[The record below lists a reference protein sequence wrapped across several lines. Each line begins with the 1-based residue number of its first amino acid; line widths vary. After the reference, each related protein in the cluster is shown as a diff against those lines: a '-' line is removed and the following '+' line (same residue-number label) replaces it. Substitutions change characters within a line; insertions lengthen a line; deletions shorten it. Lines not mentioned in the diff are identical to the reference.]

1 MDAGKT
7 TLAEAIL
14 YMTGATRKKGS
25 IEDKNTVMDT
35 AEIERERG
43 ITCFSDAAGFSY
55 AGNDFY
61 LIDTPGHADFLPDTE
76 RCMAALDCAV
86 LTLSAVDGIESNT
99 ELLWSLLQSRGV
111 PVVFFIN
118 KCDRDIADP
127 QAVLCDIRK
136 RFDPRSL
143 VYHGQEYIESA
154 AASDDDLMEA
164 YFAGELEISK
174 ADDAA
179 SRLFMSRELFPAVC
193 GSALLG
199 DGVDSLLDCINT
211 LCRTEYDENAPL
223 IAEIF
228 KVRHEKDRRI
238 MFAHIRSGSLNVRDT
253 LQNGETVSEL
263 RLCSGVRSLSAQSC
277 TAGDVVEIC
286 GIYNCRAG
294 ERIGGEPI
302 DAQCRPALVSRVIYP
317 ENISSTDMMAKLR
330 ILEDEEPSLSVSY
343 EIHTAEISVSVMG
356 TIQLEILKHRIAER
370 FEIDVDFGRCEVIY
384 KETVAEPVI
393 GYGHFEPLRHYSEV
407 HLRIDP
413 APRGSGIGFASECSP
428 NLLGSNYQNLVRTHV
443 FEKIHK
449 GVLTGS
455 PLDDVKI
462 TLLTGAS
469 HEKHTEGGDFRE
481 ATYRAIRHALMRAK
495 TLLLEPWYNCS
506 FAVSTKDSGRVIS
519 DITRMS
525 GKLISSNTQGEQ
537 SFISARI
544 PVSKM
549 TDYQTEFASFT
560 RGKGRLIQRF
570 DGYDVCHNST
580 EVIERSGYQ
589 AERDTENTADSV
601 FCSHGAGF
609 VVKWHEVENYI
620 HCK

>member
-25 IEDKNTVMDT
+25 IEGKNTVMDT

-43 ITCFSDAAGFSY
+43 ITCFSDAAGFTY
-55 AGNDFY
+55 GGNEFY

-99 ELLWSLLQSRGV
+99 ELLWSLLRSRGV

-127 QAVLCDIRK
+127 QAVLRDIRE
-136 RFDPRSL
+136 RFDRHSL
-143 VYHGQEYIESA
+143 VYHGQEYVESA
-154 AASDDDLMEA
+154 AASDDALMEA

-179 SRLFMSRELFPAVC
+179 SRLFMQRELFPAVC

-199 DGVDSLLDCINT
+199 DGVDVLLDCIDT
-211 LCRTEYDENAPL
+211 LCRPEYDESAPL
-223 IAEIF
+223 VAEIF
-228 KVRHEKDRRI
+228 KVRREKDRRI
-238 MFAHIRSGSLNVRDT
+238 TFAHIRSGTLQVRDT
-253 LQNGETVSEL
+253 LPNGETVSEL
-263 RLCSGVRSLSAQSC
+263 RLCSGVRSVSAQSC
-277 TAGDVVEIC
+277 TAGDVVEIS
-286 GIYNCRAG
+286 GVYNYRAG
-294 ERIGGEPI
+294 DRIGGEPI

-317 ENISSTDMMAKLR
+317 ESIGSTDMMARLR
-330 ILEDEEPSLSVSY
+330 ILEDEEPSLSVSF
-343 EIHTAEISVSVMG
+343 EALTGEISVSVMG
-356 TIQLEILKHRIAER
+356 TIELEILKHRIAER
-370 FEIDVDFGRCEVIY
+370 FGIDVGFGKCEVIY
-384 KETVAEPVI
+384 KETVAAPTI

-407 HLRIDP
+407 HLRLDP
-413 APRGSGIGFASECSP
+413 APRGSGVSFASECST
-428 NLLGSNYQNLVRTHV
+428 NLLSANFQNLVRTHV

-449 GVLTGS
+449 GVLTGA

-481 ATYRAIRHALMRAK
+481 ATYRAIRHALMRGES
-495 TLLLEPWYNCS
+495 LLLEPWYHCN
-506 FAVSTKDSGRVIS
+506 FAVSAKDSGRVIS
-519 DITRMS
+519 DVTRMS
-525 GKLISSNTQGEQ
+525 GKLLSSDTQGEQ
-537 SFISARI
+537 GFISARI
-544 PVSKM
+544 PVSEM
-549 TDYQTEFASFT
+549 TEYQTEFASFT
-560 RGKGRLIQRF
+560 RGKGRLIRRF
-570 DGYDVCHNST
+570 DGYDICHNADA
-580 EVIERSGYQ
+580 VIERKGYEP
-589 AERDTENTADSV
+589 ERDTENTADSV

-609 VVKWHEVENYI
+609 VVNWREVEDYI